1 MKQEVTRKPMWGR
14 IAIAA
19 LSSFLLCL
27 VLTASGSPPLPDS
40 VKPCRPCHGRSAG
53 GQVGEWLASPY
64 SESEG
69 GRGCTHC
76 HAGRC
81 SGNGGPRERVDLE
94 SLRDALL
101 LKITA
106 SCAGEA
112 VNVEVAVS
120 NVGVGHLLPSAAGG
134 RDLVLSVDA
143 RDHTQELAPWPA
155 GSSRL
160 QLPPFSTEVSRYRF
174 ISPHSGPVE
183 VSARLTLEQVNESI
197 LKVAEA
203 TTVCSA
209 TGGES

>member
-1 MKQEVTRKPMWGR
+1 MWRR
-14 IAIAA
+14 IAIAGLPA
-19 LSSFLLCL
+19 FLLCL
-27 VLTASGSPPLPDS
+27 ILTAAGRSPLPDT
-40 VKPCRPCHGRSAG
+40 VEPCRPCHGRGAG

-69 GRGCTHC
+69 GRGCTDC
-76 HAGRC
+76 HEGRC
-81 SGNGGPRERVDLE
+81 SGNGGPRERVDLVSIRE
-94 SLRDALL
+94 AVL

-106 SCAGEA
+106 TCAGEA

-155 GSSRL
+155 GSSQL

-174 ISPHSGPVE
+174 ASPHSGPVH
-183 VSARLTLEQVNESI
+183 VSARLTIGQADERV
-197 LKVAEA
+197 LKIAEA
-203 TTVCSA
+203 TTVCST
-209 TGGES
+209 TGGDS